1 MARPPVDKRLQNIE
15 SSLDGIMN
23 KLCEMSPCKPDDI
36 ESNSTEKSE
45 TLENEE

>member
-23 KLCEMSPCKPDDI
+23 KLCEMSSCKPKDTKNNI
-36 ESNSTEKSE
+36 EEGSVD
-45 TLENEE
+45 